1 MGVVIYAISCFLTAG
16 SASLLGI
23 FVFWKS
29 RNRPLRRSWAWFSF
43 NITLWSGVLGLAI
56 IEQDKETALRL
67 NQIFYTGAILIPPA
81 FLQFVGALLSI
92 CRPHRRVVRWSYAV
106 GIAFLVC
113 LWWDVKLLIKD
124 LVPRMGFPFWNVPG
138 PLYLFFFIYFAAC
151 VVYGHYLLAKECRIS
166 TGARRNQLKY
176 FFVAS
181 TIAFTG
187 GGLNFPLVF
196 GIPIYPFGNFFIC
209 PYPFIVAYAILR
221 YRLMDINIAIVRGAT
236 FLFVY
241 VPLLFLPII
250 GGVILR
256 TALERWLGFNWWIL
270 PALLAA
276 VLAVG
281 GLWVYRWMTRQ
292 AEERILA
299 EQREY
304 QALLLEAAQGMLD
317 VLNPYQLIDL
327 IAKVVMRHV
336 RVSHVAVYYQERRG
350 MPYHLKSFERS
361 VDWAGEVEPLT
372 VMDSEDR
379 LIAYLEAVRE
389 PILVEE
395 LVRAY
400 QEGRASHLGSM
411 LAHLRDLKAALVVP
425 SFLRER
431 RLVGFLLL
439 GAKRSGEPFSFDDLK
454 IFKIL
459 ADQAAVAIQHARFYT
474 RSLTSEMFQGLKEL
488 LSSNAH
494 EIHNILHRVGMVLA
508 PFSLYPER
516 ALPAEKVREV
526 YLHAVEVLEQGRQ
539 WTEEIKRYQALMK
552 DAGVKAYA
560 PYRQLFLPL
569 LDLPKRALSE
579 RQFPKERIERIRVV
593 LDCPQDLPKIEGL
606 PTLPDLFRHLV
617 LNACWSMAD
626 RCPDGGTIVLKASC
640 PDRKSLQVHLTD
652 PGELLLPLLQNP
664 EHYAGGS
671 YLPQRGKLGAVHLF
685 LARLIVLEH
694 SGNLE
699 ISVTEDGKENLIVIQ
714 LPLTFIPPP
723 LKDDEGDGDEAEVG

>member
-1 MGVVIYAISCFLTAG
+1 
-16 SASLLGI
+16 
-23 FVFWKS
+23 
-29 RNRPLRRSWAWFSF
+29 
-43 NITLWSGVLGLAI
+43 
-56 IEQDKETALRL
+56 
-67 NQIFYTGAILIPPA
+67 
-81 FLQFVGALLSI
+81 
-92 CRPHRRVVRWSYAV
+92 
-106 GIAFLVC
+106 
-113 LWWDVKLLIKD
+113 
-124 LVPRMGFPFWNVPG
+124 
-138 PLYLFFFIYFAAC
+138 
-151 VVYGHYLLAKECRIS
+151 
-166 TGARRNQLKY
+166 
-176 FFVAS
+176 
-181 TIAFTG
+181 
-187 GGLNFPLVF
+187 
-196 GIPIYPFGNFFIC
+196 
-209 PYPFIVAYAILR
+209 
-221 YRLMDINIAIVRGAT
+221 
-236 FLFVY
+236 
-241 VPLLFLPII
+241 
-250 GGVILR
+250 
-256 TALERWLGFNWWIL
+256 
-270 PALLAA
+270 
-276 VLAVG
+276 
-281 GLWVYRWMTRQ
+281 
-292 AEERILA
+292 LA

-425 SFLRER
+425 SFLRKR

-459 ADQAAVAIQHARFYT
+459 ADQAAIAIQHARFYT

-516 ALPAEKVREV
+516 VLPAEKVREV

-699 ISVTEDGKENLIVIQ
+699 ISVTEDGKENLVVIQ

-723 LKDDEGDGDEAEVG
+723 LKDDEDDGDEAEVG

>member
-1 MGVVIYAISCFLTAG
+1 MNWLALSCILIAITCASLGTFVFLRNPKGRINQTFFGLNVVTIWWTVGITLVLISKDYATALFWGRTLQIGVVLIPFLYYHFMMELLGLTQLKKKIILAGYFLGGLFVISTFTPLFIPGMQHIPELNLRYYIIPGPFYHAFLVAFATFPTSAIVLAVKRLRVLQGMRRNQIKYAIV
-16 SASLLGI
+16 ASLLAFIGGSTTYFPAYGVKI
-23 FVFWKS
+23 Y
-29 RNRPLRRSWAWFSF
+29 PWA
-43 NITLWSGVLGLAI
+43 N
-56 IEQDKETALRL
+56 
-67 NQIFYTGAILIPPA
+67 
-81 FLQFVGALLSI
+81 
-92 CRPHRRVVRWSYAV
+92 
-106 GIAFLVC
+106 FLVA
-113 LWWDVKLLIKD
+113 
-124 LVPRMGFPFWNVPG
+124 
-138 PLYLFFFIYFAAC
+138 LY
-151 VVYGHYLLAKECRIS
+151 
-166 TGARRNQLKY
+166 
-176 FFVAS
+176 
-181 TIAFTG
+181 
-187 GGLNFPLVF
+187 P
-196 GIPIYPFGNFFIC
+196 PIT
-209 PYPFIVAYAILR
+209 AYAIVR

-250 GGVILR
+250 GGAILR

-336 RVSHVAVYYQERRG
+336 KVSHVAVYYQERRG

-425 SFLRER
+425 SFLRKR

-459 ADQAAVAIQHARFYT
+459 ADQAAIAIQHARFYT

-539 WTEEIKRYQALMK
+539 WTEEIKRYEALMK

-664 EHYAGGS
+664 EHYAGGF

-699 ISVTEDGKENLIVIQ
+699 ISVTEDGKENLVVIQ